1 MSQVQNNVLHN
12 FIQPALFMTA
22 AYFAGTKRFIE
33 TFPGATQ
40 NGLLL
45 SAGIGSVFAL
55 GSQKFSD
62 DTETPYHSLARA
74 VISLALG
81 AIVAPYAAKALKG
94 RADITLPAALRLT
107 LLESVFA
114 TALAGISS
122 QMQKTTPPPPNPT
135 LQEIHAAF
143 VKENGKW
150 EALSKEE
157 RSAKAKAFYDAN
169 LLPITTRSD
178 LEFDVDPF
186 NLEPDFDSLSDNQLR
201 WYYLTSHIW
210 SELSIEKLSE
220 LTQALCDRN
229 ITTIAAMNPAFRDAL
244 SCKDGPLDLLHPYY
258 AEHPL
263 EFWSFPNFHHVQGS
277 LEKCGEK
284 IPKINDALKA
294 STPEIIAELSERA
307 VRDLHERLEGRKLK
321 TKWEHLQPNQ
331 QEAFNLRFAALG
343 LKQL

>member
-114 TALAGISS
+114 ATLAGISS

-143 VKENGKW
+143 VKENAKW

-157 RSAKAKAFYDAN
+157 RGAKAKAFYDAE

-186 NLEPDFDSLSDNQLR
+186 ILDPDFDSLSANQLR
-201 WYYLTSHIW
+201 WYYLTPHIW
-210 SELSIEKLSE
+210 SKLSIEKLSE
-220 LTQALCDRN
+220 LAQALCDQN
-229 ITTIAAMNPAFRDAL
+229 ITTIAAMNPTFRDAL

-258 AEHPL
+258 IEHPL
-263 EFWSFPNFHHVQGS
+263 EFWAFPNFQFFQVL
-277 LEKCGEK
+277 LENERGK

-307 VRDLHERLEGRKLK
+307 VRDLHERLEGKKLK
-321 TKWEHLQPNQ
+321 TKWESLQPNQ